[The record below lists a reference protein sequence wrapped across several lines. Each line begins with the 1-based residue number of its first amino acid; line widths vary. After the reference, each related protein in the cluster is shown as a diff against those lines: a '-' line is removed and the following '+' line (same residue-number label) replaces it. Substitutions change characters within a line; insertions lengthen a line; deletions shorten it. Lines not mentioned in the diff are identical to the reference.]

1 MTDRTGSI
9 NRFGGEGR
17 YHWTG
22 GLGQGTEREPG
33 TEGQRDIDHSQVPV
47 HIRKACMYFVSFP
60 WMLEVTLPL
69 T

>member
-9 NRFGGEGR
+9 NRFGSEGR

-22 GLGQGTEREPG
+22 GLGQGRDRERAWDRGTERHRP
-33 TEGQRDIDHSQVPV
+33 VPRSIS
-47 HIRKACMYFVSFP
+47 HKKSLYFVSLL
-60 WMLEVTLPL
+60 WMLKIALAL

>member
-22 GLGQGTEREPG
+22 GLGQGGDRERAWDRG
-33 TEGQRDIDHSQVPV
+33 TEGQRDIDQFQDPF
-47 HIRKACMYFVSFP
+47 HIRKACTLFP
-60 WMLEVTLPL
+60 FFGC
-69 T
+69 